1 MPMMMML
8 EMMSLV
14 STRKASGRYTRYNVS
29 ESDAKDAEIKDLR
42 EANRFLEEENA
53 RKLAEMEA
61 KFLAMLKAATS
72 NSAAQAGQPT
82 SGSDDEDGDK
92 KMPAKEASV
101 HMEEDNR
108 GTDANS
114 GSHKP
119 GATGGAKAGGTSPRL
134 AKPVVPRPALSE
146 PSRP

>member
-119 GATGGAKAGGTSPRL
+119 GATGGAKAGGDISQTGETGGAS
-134 AKPVVPRPALSE
+134 AGIK
-146 PSRP
+146 